1 MSEKVWTDVR
11 PFLSVFILVLTL
23 FSLVFLK
30 MEVRRNSYALWR
42 ATREYQDLQSKN
54 RLAKMKLAQTLRPDR
69 VRKLALS
76 KLPLREAERGQV
88 IQLDGEQIA
97 IPQ

>member
-1 MSEKVWTDVR
+1 MSQRLWNDLG
-11 PFLSVFILVLTL
+11 PFLSVFIVVITL

-30 MEVRRNSYALWR
+30 MEVRRHSYSLWK
-42 ATREYQDLQSKN
+42 ATREYQDLQNQN
-54 RLAKMKLAQTLRPDR
+54 RLAKMELAQVMRPDR
-69 VRKLALS
+69 LRTLALNRLTLS
-76 KLPLREAERGQV
+76 EAKRGQV

>member
-1 MSEKVWTDVR
+1 MSQKTWTGIS
-11 PFLSVFILVLTL
+11 PFLSVFILIVTL

-30 MEVRRNSYALWR
+30 MEVRRTSYAVWKS
-42 ATREYQDLQSKN
+42 TREYQNLQNVN
-54 RLAKMKLAQTLRPDR
+54 RLQRMHLAQVMRPDR
-69 VRKLALS
+69 IRKLALAQF
-76 KLPLREAERGQV
+76 PLGEARQGQV

>member
-1 MSEKVWTDVR
+1 MSERVWTDIR
-11 PFLSVFILVLTL
+11 PFLSVFILVVTL

-30 MEVRRNSYALWR
+30 MEVRRHSYAIWKS
-42 ATREYQDLQSKN
+42 TREHQTLQNKN
-54 RLAKMKLAQTLRPDR
+54 RWLRMELAKVMRPDR
-69 VRKLALS
+69 IRKLALS
-76 KLPLREAERGQV
+76 RLPLGEAKQGQV

>member
-1 MSEKVWTDVR
+1 MSDRVWSDFR
-11 PFLSVFILVLTL
+11 PFLSVFILVVTL

-30 MEVRRNSYALWR
+30 MEVRRTSYSLWK
-42 ATREYQDLQSKN
+42 ATRSYQDLQNKN
-54 RLAKMKLAQTLRPDR
+54 RLSRMELAQVMRPDR
-69 VRKLALS
+69 IRKLALS
-76 KLPLREAERGQV
+76 KLPLGEAKHGQV

>member
-1 MSEKVWTDVR
+1 MSERMWADVR
-11 PFLSVFILVLTL
+11 PFLSVFILVVTL

-30 MEVRRNSYALWR
+30 MEVRRLSYAVWKT
-42 ATREYQDLQSKN
+42 TRGYQNLQNTHRLK
-54 RLAKMKLAQTLRPDR
+54 RMELAKMMRPDR
-69 VRKLALS
+69 VRKMALS
-76 KLPLREAERGQV
+76 RLPLNEAKQGQV

>member
-1 MSEKVWTDVR
+1 MSDRVWSDFR
-11 PFLSVFILVLTL
+11 PFISVFILVVTL

-30 MEVRRNSYALWR
+30 MEVRRTSYSLWK
-42 ATREYQDLQSKN
+42 ATRSYQSLQNKN
-54 RLAKMKLAQTLRPDR
+54 RLSRMELAQVMRPDR
-69 VRKLALS
+69 IRKLALS
-76 KLPLREAERGQV
+76 KLPLGEAKHGQV

>member
-1 MSEKVWTDVR
+1 MSEKVWTDIR
-11 PFLSVFILVLTL
+11 PFLSVFILITTL
-23 FSLVFLK
+23 FSLVFFK
-30 MEVRRNSYALWR
+30 MEVRRHSYTLWK
-42 ATREYQDLQSKN
+42 ATREHQALQDKN
-54 RLAKMKLAQTLRPDR
+54 RWRKMELAKIMRPDH

-76 KLPLREAERGQV
+76 KLPLGEAKRGQV

>member
-1 MSEKVWTDVR
+1 MSERVWTDIR
-11 PFLSVFILVLTL
+11 PFLSVFILVTTL

-30 MEVRRNSYALWR
+30 MEVRRHSYALWK
-42 ATREYQDLQSKN
+42 ATRTYQNLQNEN
-54 RLAKMKLAQTLRPDR
+54 RLARMELAQVLRPDR

-76 KLPLREAERGQV
+76 KLPLSEAKQGQV